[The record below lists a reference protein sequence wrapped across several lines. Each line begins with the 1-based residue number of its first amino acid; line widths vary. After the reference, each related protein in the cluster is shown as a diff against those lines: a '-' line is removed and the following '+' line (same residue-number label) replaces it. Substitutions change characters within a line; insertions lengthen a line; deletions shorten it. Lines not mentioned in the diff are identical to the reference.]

1 MSKRDLWSRIHGY
14 HFEHVVQPELRD
26 KVSAMFHGD
35 DAFTRAFAS
44 KLAMK
49 LGWSRSFALRAI
61 GEYKRFVYLG
71 TVADMHVTPSRV
83 IDQVWHQHILFSR
96 AYREFCRDVLQ
107 RDFDHNP
114 ELVPMAELNDVFA
127 EQYLETLD
135 AYRTEFDAMPPV
147 DIWSVPKFRTVERKR
162 APRKLERAR
171 VDRWGDDTPLHVCY
185 LQQQSSLAGDSGS
198 GGGSAVGGESFTFG
212 GGGDFA
218 GGGSSRDW
226 SGSSND
232 DSAGFDSTGGD
243 SGSSDSGSDGG
254 SSCSSSCGGG
264 GGE

>member
-1 MSKRDLWSRIHGY
+1 MSKRALCNRIHNY

-26 KVSAMFHGD
+26 KVSAMFGGG
-35 DAFTRAFAS
+35 DAFTQAFAS

-49 LGWSRSFALRAI
+49 LGWSRKFALRAI
-61 GEYKRFVYLG
+61 DEYKKFIYLG
-71 TVADMHVTPSRV
+71 NVGDMHVTPSRV

-96 AYREFCRDVLQ
+96 AYREFCRDVLH

-114 ELVPMAELNDVFA
+114 ELVPLA
-127 EQYLETLD
+127 EQNDLFAQQYLDTLD
-135 AYRTEFDAMPPV
+135 AYRTEFDTMPPG
-147 DIWSVPKFRTVERKR
+147 DIWSVPKFQKVEKKR
-162 APRKLERAR
+162 APKKLEKAR
-171 VDRWGDDTPLHVCY
+171 VDQWGDDSPLFTY
-185 LQQQSSLAGDSGS
+185 YSSPGGDDSSARESAG
-198 GGGSAVGGESFTFG
+198 FG

-226 SGSSND
+226 SDSSSDTPGDSGGD
-232 DSAGFDSTGGD
+232 DSGGGD
-243 SGSSDSGSDGG
+243 SGGDGGSSCG